1 MDKIDPDLIPVLIGS
16 FFKKVRKNRNEMLA
30 AYKLSSSHVMYL
42 MVLYKNSE
50 GLTLSNLNEIL
61 EVDKA
66 NTTRV
71 VKDLIKKGYLIKDE
85 KNLGLRK
92 YKVLLTDK
100 GTEIS
105 RKIKNNIKLVH
116 EKINAILNEEEK
128 QNFFKILK
136 KFNDFEF

>member
-1 MDKIDPDLIPVLIGS
+1 
-16 FFKKVRKNRNEMLA
+16 MLT

-85 KNLGLRK
+85 KNSGLRK

-100 GTEIS
+100 GIEVS

-116 EKINAILNEEEK
+116 EKINAILSEEEK
-128 QNFFKILK
+128 RNFFKILK